1 MLKCSLP
8 PAFGEHPPPLVPS
21 SVSPSLGNG
30 CGMMTAAFEPSW
42 MAIQLTELFLV
53 PSAVSFVC
61 VCVDVYLGLSTPED
75 LSYEAVVSAR
85 SRSVAR
91 TVCTTGTS

>member
-1 MLKCSLP
+1 M
-8 PAFGEHPPPLVPS
+8 
-21 SVSPSLGNG
+21 
-30 CGMMTAAFEPSW
+30 
-42 MAIQLTELFLV
+42 

-61 VCVDVYLGLSTPED
+61 VCVDVYLGLSAPED
-75 LSYEAVVSAR
+75 LSYGAVVSAR